1 MSYLWLKWIHI
12 LSSTV
17 LFGTGLG
24 IAYFQWMAWRSGE
37 VAVIARVTRITVSA
51 DFVFTTPAV
60 IVQLLTGVAL
70 LHTLSL
76 PWSTPWVWQ
85 ALVLYALTGACWL
98 PVVGIQIQLARMAAQ
113 AQAQGEALPEAFHRR
128 MRLWVILGWPAFL
141 SVIAIFW
148 LMVRKPV

>member
-60 IVQLLTGVAL
+60 VVQLLTGVAL

-98 PVVGIQIQLARMAAQ
+98 PVVGIQIQLARMAAK
-113 AQAQGEALPEAFHRR
+113 AQAQGEALPPAFHRR

-148 LMVRKPV
+148 LMVRKPA

>member
-60 IVQLLTGVAL
+60 VVQLLTGVAL

-98 PVVGIQIQLARMAAQ
+98 PVVGIQIQLARMAAK
-113 AQAQGEALPEAFHRR
+113 AQAQGEALPPAFHRR

>member
-98 PVVGIQIQLARMAAQ
+98 PVVGIQIQLARMAAK
-113 AQAQGEALPEAFHRR
+113 AQAQGEALPPAFHRR